1 MNIQQSVWREEVNA
15 AKIKAEFRVE
25 HVLGNGAFATVF
37 KASYLH
43 GNHNLPNN
51 SNAVALKI
59 INLKRVANRRRNRRS
74 KGSVTACSVH
84 SFSKELE
91 TDELFI
97 SSSRKRKRGGHD
109 RKKNG
114 ALLLSVKEM
123 VAREISVHREASK
136 ANHPNIVALLDSF
149 YYDLPRR
156 TNVAALV
163 MELCPE
169 DLGSYLRRKKNERK
183 HEAHAWKLLP
193 ENEVRHALRHV
204 LRGLAFLHSIGIA
217 HRKCKI

>member
-43 GNHNLPNN
+43 ENHNLPNN

-74 KGSVTACSVH
+74 KGSITVCSVH
-84 SFSKELE
+84 SISKELE

-97 SSSRKRKRGGHD
+97 SSRKGKRVGHD

-136 ANHPNIVALLDSF
+136 ARHPNIVALLDSF
-149 YYDLPRR
+149 YYDLPRS

-183 HEAHAWKLLP
+183 HEAQAWKLLP
-193 ENEVRHALRHV
+193 ESEVRHALRHV

-217 HRKCKI
+217 HRKCKV